1 MAHQGAV
8 DGWGGRKRE
17 KQERGT
23 RGKDAGVA
31 KSKGK
36 GIIPKINL
44 KNNNAEFMSFLFK
57 R

>member
-8 DGWGGRKRE
+8 DGSGGRKRV
-17 KQERGT
+17 KQEWGT
-23 RGKDAGVA
+23 RGKDTEVA

-36 GIIPKINL
+36 GIIQKINL
-44 KNNNAEFMSFLFK
+44 RKNNAEFMSFLFK